1 MVSGRVAGRAA
12 GNVIVEKASAEIDSA
27 ANVEAAKP
35 ALKE

>member
-1 MVSGRVAGRAA
+1 MVSDRVAGQAA
-12 GNVIVEKASAEIDSA
+12 GNVIVERARAEIDSA